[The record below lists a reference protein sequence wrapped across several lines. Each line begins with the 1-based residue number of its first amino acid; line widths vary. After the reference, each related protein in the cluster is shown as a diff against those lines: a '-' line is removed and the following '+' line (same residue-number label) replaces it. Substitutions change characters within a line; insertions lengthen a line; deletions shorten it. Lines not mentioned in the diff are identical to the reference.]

1 MTVLFS
7 IPGFTVLFRD
17 YQWSSMFNLMALSFI
32 SFIEWPMIPAF
43 IPKSALSRLA
53 NSCDDFDIRRAI
65 QFNDSVEII
74 FSRYYF
80 HIFTHFQ
87 NLNIFHFSKATIN
100 FSLRHSIVWGKKIF
114 ESFMSDTS
122 NIEYST
128 KKKCKQ
134 KRRV

>member
-1 MTVLFS
+1 
-7 IPGFTVLFRD
+7 
-17 YQWSSMFNLMALSFI
+17 MFNLMALAFI
-32 SFIEWPMIPAF
+32 SVIEWPRIPAF

-53 NSCDDFDIRRAI
+53 NSCDDFDVRHTI
-65 QFNDSVEII
+65 QFNDSIEII

-87 NLNIFHFSKATIN
+87 NLNIFHFSKAAIN
-100 FSLRHSIVWGKKIF
+100 NSLRHSIVWGKKIF

-128 KKKCKQ
+128 KKEVQTKKTSVTRLVE
-134 KRRV
+134 KLFNFIFDTHYF